1 MRKRGNSNKAEYILR
16 MSNYDASDEEVI
28 SEAQR
33 AMLLQRS
40 SSLIELSRRRR
51 TISGVVTGE
60 AKLRVFFAPARQA
73 REWLA
78 EAKNIYKI
86 TFYGRTYRAVAGGAI
101 CPLRYTGP
109 ELDGRRPRN
118 CRVVDGG
125 PLARRVVWRSRMM
138 TGLRDSDRR

>member
-101 CPLRYTGP
+101 CPLWHTFS
-109 ELDGRRPRN
+109 ELDGRRSRN
-118 CRVVDGG
+118 CRVVDAR
-125 PLARRVVWRSRMM
+125 PLVCRMVWRS
-138 TGLRDSDRR
+138 